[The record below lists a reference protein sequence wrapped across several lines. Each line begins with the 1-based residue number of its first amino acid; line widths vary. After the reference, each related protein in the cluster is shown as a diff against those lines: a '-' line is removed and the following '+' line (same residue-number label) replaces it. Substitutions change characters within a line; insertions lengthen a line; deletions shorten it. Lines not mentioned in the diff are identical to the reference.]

1 MTLFQRFGYEGG
13 VSFPKLND
21 GVRSEGMGT
30 FVIGVGPLV
39 NVLAHDVVPP
49 DHRASFAV
57 YERGDPVGKQ
67 HLHFAIIVEILFFH
81 EAADVAVGF
90 PRFGVD
96 FVSAYVYVATWK
108 QVENF
113 VENILYEL
121 YYTLVGHVE
130 YSPRGVEICGH
141 GRGCFQGTELGI
153 GGYSR
158 RGVSRHFDFGDDFN
172 VPFGRKVYDSRMSSR
187 V

>member
-1 MTLFQRFGYEGG
+1 
-13 VSFPKLND
+13 
-21 GVRSEGMGT
+21 MGT

-108 QVENF
+108 QIENF

-121 YYTLVGHVE
+121 YYTATLNTPHVGLKYVATVG
-130 YSPRGVEICGH
+130 GVFKE
-141 GRGCFQGTELGI
+141 
-153 GGYSR
+153 
-158 RGVSRHFDFGDDFN
+158 
-172 VPFGRKVYDSRMSSR
+172 PSSG
-187 V
+187 

>member
-1 MTLFQRFGYEGG
+1 MALFQRFGYEGG

-21 GVRSEGMGT
+21 GVRGEGMGT

-49 DHRASFAV
+49 DHRVSFTV
-57 YERGDPVGKQ
+57 YERGDPVGEQ
-67 HLHFAIIVEILFFH
+67 HLHFAIIVEVLFFH

-108 QVENF
+108 QIENF
-113 VENILYEL
+113 VENILYKL
-121 YYTLVGHVE
+121 YYTFVGYIE
-130 YSPRGVEICGH
+130 YSHVGLKYVATVGGVFKE
-141 GRGCFQGTELGI
+141 
-153 GGYSR
+153 
-158 RGVSRHFDFGDDFN
+158 
-172 VPFGRKVYDSRMSSR
+172 PSSG
-187 V
+187 

>member
-1 MTLFQRFGYEGG
+1 M
-13 VSFPKLND
+13 
-21 GVRSEGMGT
+21 
-30 FVIGVGPLV
+30 

-141 GRGCFQGTELGI
+141 GRGCFQGTEPDRRLWPPRCVPAFRFRGRFQCAVRPQSLQFPVCLL
-153 GGYSR
+153 GYSN
-158 RGVSRHFDFGDDFN
+158 RHEC
-172 VPFGRKVYDSRMSSR
+172 
-187 V
+187 

>member
-1 MTLFQRFGYEGG
+1 MALFQGFGYEGG

-21 GVRSEGMGT
+21 GVRGEGMGT
-30 FVIGVGPLV
+30 FVVGVGPLV

-130 YSPRGVEICGH
+130 YSHVGLKYVATVGGVFKE
-141 GRGCFQGTELGI
+141 
-153 GGYSR
+153 
-158 RGVSRHFDFGDDFN
+158 
-172 VPFGRKVYDSRMSSR
+172 PSSG
-187 V
+187 